1 MKIVHLSDL
10 HITKDGVEIWGTN
23 TLSHF
28 QQAIDVIS
36 QIDDIDAII
45 VTGDLSNDG
54 SNWSYTYIHNCLK
67 KLGVP
72 VFCCPGNH
80 DNLENMQFVNSE
92 FFHISDYHFN
102 IDGYDLFVM
111 NSTISGMSRGLL
123 CEDSMSWLD
132 EKLSNSCNPA
142 IIAFHHP
149 AVDPGGWLNRKLLDN
164 KEEFVKLVS
173 RYSHVKLVLYGHI
186 HYYIQQLVNDII
198 FCAAPAIGF
207 AFDKELPKFQIAKGQ
222 EGFSVITISRDNEIN
237 IEKISLSEKSLTKN
251 MVIKITD
258 SELLKSTGGIVQGM
272 SGSPIIQDGKL
283 VGAVTHVFVND
294 PTKGYGIFAENMY
307 SVSCKAK

>member
-92 FFHISDYHFN
+92 FFHISEPFQN
-102 IDGYDLFVM
+102 LF
-111 NSTISGMSRGLL
+111 
-123 CEDSMSWLD
+123 
-132 EKLSNSCNPA
+132 A
-142 IIAFHHP
+142 
-149 AVDPGGWLNRKLLDN
+149 
-164 KEEFVKLVS
+164 
-173 RYSHVKLVLYGHI
+173 
-186 HYYIQQLVNDII
+186 Q
-198 FCAAPAIGF
+198 
-207 AFDKELPKFQIAKGQ
+207 
-222 EGFSVITISRDNEIN
+222 
-237 IEKISLSEKSLTKN
+237 
-251 MVIKITD
+251 
-258 SELLKSTGGIVQGM
+258 
-272 SGSPIIQDGKL
+272 
-283 VGAVTHVFVND
+283 VG
-294 PTKGYGIFAENMY
+294 
-307 SVSCKAK
+307 

>member
-54 SNWSYTYIHNCLK
+54 SNWSYSYIHNCLK

-92 FFHISDYHFN
+92 FFHISDYHIN

-237 IEKISLSEKSLTKN
+237 IEKIQICFD
-251 MVIKITD
+251 V
-258 SELLKSTGGIVQGM
+258 
-272 SGSPIIQDGKL
+272 
-283 VGAVTHVFVND
+283 
-294 PTKGYGIFAENMY
+294 
-307 SVSCKAK
+307 